1 MFAGKVRSLHKSGA
15 PEKSFNQAGSGVTR
29 KHLTRLERSARA
41 NTLEY
46 FGKLINYSCKKFYNI
61 GTLFPGRRTSSAPR
75 ELASEKLGRS
85 L

>member
-29 KHLTRLERSARA
+29 KHLTRLERSARDKH
-41 NTLEY
+41 LSI
-46 FGKLINYSCKKFYNI
+46 FGKLINYSCKEFYNI
-61 GTLFPGRRTSSAPR
+61 GTLSPGQRTSSALR